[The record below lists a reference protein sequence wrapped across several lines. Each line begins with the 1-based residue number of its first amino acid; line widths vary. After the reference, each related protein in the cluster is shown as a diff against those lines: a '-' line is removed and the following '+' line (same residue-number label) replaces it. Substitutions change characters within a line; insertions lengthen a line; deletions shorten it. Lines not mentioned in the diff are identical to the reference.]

1 MDEKQGK
8 KRAGNCPDRMSNV
21 RKSLHKSGIPAIL
34 QRVRENAFY
43 GIKQPRYGKLAAA

>member
-1 MDEKQGK
+1 MDKKTRK

-21 RKSLHKSGIPAIL
+21 RKSLYKSGIPAIL
-34 QRVRENAFY
+34 QRVRENVFY